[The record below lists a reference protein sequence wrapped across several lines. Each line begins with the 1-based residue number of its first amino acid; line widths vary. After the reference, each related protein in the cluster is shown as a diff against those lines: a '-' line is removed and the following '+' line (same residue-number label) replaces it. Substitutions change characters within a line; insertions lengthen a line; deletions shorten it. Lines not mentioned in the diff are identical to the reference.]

1 MQQDIYT
8 CICGRE
14 FQNIQAFRG
23 HKSHCEEHLKSTGR
37 LHIRQ
42 QIDKE
47 NQQRISQGRQKRQA
61 EINAAKQQQ
70 WIDEQ
75 HHCERCGKLMLT
87 KYASGR
93 FCSQACAKSHI
104 HTEESKQRVSQTLS
118 EHYRHLN
125 SDNVAW
131 LQMAQQHPKS
141 AQGRRYAAQQAYTQN
156 PRLCIVCGA
165 PIAYER
171 REHETCSEVC
181 YRHRLSNIMQQRVA
195 EAGGNLNPYR
205 RSGNAK
211 YGVYHG
217 IHCDSSWELAF
228 LIYCLDHNIP
238 VERNTEGFPYTYDGE
253 THQYYPDFK
262 SHNTYYEIKNY
273 STPIVQ
279 AKCEQFP
286 HNKQLKLLMKNE
298 MKPYLNYATKTY
310 GQNFA
315 EMYDRDKPSWMD
327 KQK

>member
-1 MQQDIYT
+1 MQQGPFT

-42 QIDKE
+42 QVDKE
-47 NQQRISQGRQKRQA
+47 NKQRISQGLKKKQA
-61 EINAAKQQQ
+61 EIDAAKQQQ

-87 KYASGR
+87 KYGSGR
-93 FCSQACAKSHI
+93 FCSNFCAHAKPQF
-104 HTEESKQRVSQTLS
+104 EEMKAKVSKTSKQAYIDGKFPQLGKNIVHNGTKMNARTV
-118 EHYRHLN
+118 
-125 SDNVAW
+125 
-131 LQMAQQHPKS
+131 
-141 AQGRRYAAQQAYTQN
+141 AAQQRYADN
-156 PRLCIVCGA
+156 PKRCLVCNNII
-165 PIAYER
+165 PYER
-171 REHETCSEVC
+171 REAKTCSQIC
-181 YRHRLSNIMQQRVA
+181 RLKLQGSLVKAAVA
-195 EAGGNLNPYR
+195 RAGGNLNPYG

-211 YGVYHG
+211 YGMYHG

-238 VERNTEGFPYTYDGE
+238 VERNTESFPYTYDGE

-262 SHNTYYEIKNY
+262 SHNTYYEVKNY
-273 STPIVQ
+273 STPVVQ

-286 HNKQLKLLMKNE
+286 RDKHLKLLMKNE
-298 MKPYLNYATKTY
+298 MKPYLDYVIKVY
-310 GQNFA
+310 GKNFA